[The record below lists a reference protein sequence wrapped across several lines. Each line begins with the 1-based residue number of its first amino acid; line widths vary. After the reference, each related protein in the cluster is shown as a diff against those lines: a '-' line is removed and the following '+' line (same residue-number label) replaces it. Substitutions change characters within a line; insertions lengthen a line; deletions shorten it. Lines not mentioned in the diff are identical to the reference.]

1 MNKENTILIYGGDE
15 TASAIALKLFNSILN
30 VVMYVSADEVFLRHN
45 LCFGD
50 AISQNQKAIG
60 NVTSVTIPEDLMAS
74 DNNNSFWE
82 KIRGATQ
89 HIIKD
94 RKIPVLHEIAIA
106 EALKAISPK
115 IIINTLQP
123 DALKLALEDITY
135 VIGFYPHHSPGKD
148 CHLAIETR
156 LNYRLGEIYN
166 PETQDTSDS
175 KSELLFLKD
184 PFAICSTP
192 IEGVWVALK
201 EIGEKV
207 KYNDPLGKIND
218 IEIRSPYDGQIW
230 GIVHSGRYYAAKSS
244 IAKIYTGLPSENY
257 RYFSFREN
265 AIAGGALEAV
275 FKMLNY

>member
-175 KSELLFLKD
+175 KSELLFFKD

>member
-30 VVMYVSADEVFLRHN
+30 VVMYVTADEVFLRHN